1 MRRLFRNLSKR
12 ITSRIKRTLGL
23 PPYSRY
29 VQELVIIATRRT
41 GSSFLADCLRSF
53 PDALSLREVY
63 NPSGTTGSRRVVS
76 ALERRSGRSFAGWRD
91 KELIEWAR
99 RNPMRHWKMLAA
111 IARAQGKSLLS
122 FKVFDKHLLADAAGA
137 LIAERRPAVLFLVRN
152 RLDVYISATKA
163 GASSKW
169 AKTDTTGIGL
179 TITTDAF
186 LRWAERID
194 HWYGDMLGHVM
205 TARLPF
211 LVLRYEDHVSGDA
224 SHVVQVLGEAFGV
237 LKIRTKRPAAA
248 FPSSYVRQDRA
259 PTTFDKVANGDAIRA
274 ELSALGKLDYAL
286 SPPLVDRVWSG
297 PRATAPG
304 LQSGN

>member
-1 MRRLFRNLSKR
+1 MR
-12 ITSRIKRTLGL
+12 
-23 PPYSRY
+23 
-29 VQELVIIATRRT
+29 
-41 GSSFLADCLRSF
+41 
-53 PDALSLREVY
+53 
-63 NPSGTTGSRRVVS
+63 
-76 ALERRSGRSFAGWRD
+76 
-91 KELIEWAR
+91 
-99 RNPMRHWKMLAA
+99 
-111 IARAQGKSLLS
+111 
-122 FKVFDKHLLADAAGA
+122 AGA

-169 AKTDTTGIGL
+169 AKTDTTGIGP